1 MANITKKRLI
11 VLFLLLISFLISV
24 GGVFAS
30 DNINDTSDV
39 LLMDNVYED
48 NLDMDFV
55 VTNSDNLLNSN
66 NNEESIG
73 DEVIDTNPPQ
83 IIYMT
88 PSTVFSDNV
97 TVKILCDDDAATIYY
112 TLDGTNPVN
121 SSSRLM
127 YLEPFV
133 LTESATV
140 HVTAIDDAYNYAQ
153 ANYTFLNPSA
163 TDMLISTETRYYD
176 IAVTYLKKFD
186 VEDTVAIWSRYQ
198 YNNGVSD
205 EQGPLSNLTKWSNL
219 NIVSSG
225 SAVIDN
231 TGHIYIG
238 GSDGYLYCL
247 NNQGLVIWRYGTAS
261 GIICTPT
268 IGYDGN
274 IYFSNWMNSSL
285 FCISPNG
292 ELIWKYELGE
302 YNTGSSPI
310 FDDDGTL
317 YVLSGNDNNST
328 LFAFKD
334 FQLKWSY
341 VMPAISGATPIAKNG
356 TIYLLSQD
364 HDFIAINWDGT
375 LKYTFHLTMWVYNW
389 RLGYE
394 IPVHPVDEDLEES
407 FSSICIDSDGTFYV
421 INQPHY
427 LEYPSNSHVS
437 ELPIRAYSPDGSIKW
452 YFSNRYSQFYGS
464 PTLYADVLYVNEYEN
479 LIAFNTSTGKT
490 IWRTP
495 LEKSSNSASSPL
507 ISANGI
513 IYLTRGN
520 IVYALDLNGKQL
532 WNYTITGKYGDPIS
546 FSSPVLSDDGTLI
559 VTTNQGIFAF
569 NDISADF
576 IYEHVN
582 NTERTI
588 QFNDASTPGNNVYYW
603 SFGDG
608 YYSSEQ
614 NPSHVYVKEGKYHVE
629 LLVTHNGINLAR
641 NTTIVVESW
650 DVTPPSL
657 VSLTI
662 GGEISIGG
670 VYNQSQTV
678 ELSASDDI
686 SNVTIYYTVDGSN
699 PVSSETRR
707 VYNEAVTIDAFTVLN
722 AVAVDESDNW
732 GKVSTFTFNITD
744 SINVNNLIN
753 STLIQ
758 KIQDLLDNAE
768 EGSKF
773 VFDYDVLYGAN
784 FTINNP
790 LNIITNN
797 NTKLIGNGVQ
807 PVFTISENAKGSSIN
822 GFTIENEGADGI
834 LINNTEDIIVKDTIL
849 SVSDA
854 DAIKRYMYSSQNS
867 RLSVDDTTAIKI
879 VNSNYVTVKD
889 TKTDSSINGILVD
902 KSNNTLLQR
911 VDVQNN
917 YNNGVWIL
925 NSENTTLKDSF
936 LANNG
941 KDPYFSAAHQI
952 FLDNSK
958 NSEIS
963 NNRVDYGVFG
973 IRLKNTND
981 GVVIDGNTIFEG
993 VGDAILLEGRFS
1005 NANITHNDLDG
1016 SFIGIDFN
1024 GYSENVY
1031 VAHNLIH
1038 NNRARAGSPGS
1049 GAEYDAFYEF
1059 KHQSDLYGQ
1068 YSNAIQVF
1076 ELARNFNGE
1085 VIIVD
1090 NICIK
1095 TVHRAWEA
1103 RKAGCSVDSSCAGVG
1118 YNLFDGSSAYQG
1130 ISTGTMFYTPGR
1142 VDLVLDRIGDS
1153 TYRLRLINRLD
1164 NHYLSDIS
1172 AFDVKFTIG
1181 SYSQTVKFE
1190 GSEAVATF
1198 DVAAAVN
1205 SVTATISSYISKTV
1219 SWDIPITDGYS
1230 SSTKDYDPGYEAGEA
1245 IDNPNPK
1252 VPSIDEY
1259 IRAHQKGNNGNGQG
1273 TGTGNGQGSE
1283 NGHGSSGHGG
1293 SDING
1298 REGEV
1303 EGNVNNLVKTDGG
1316 TSPSVGVEAAA
1327 EGDSDSVEG
1336 GSESGEVSQDS
1347 SRAYEVKKEININD
1361 NNWQFVLAVILFSFI
1376 TVLGYG
1382 YRRRKDDGDEM

>member
-1 MANITKKRLI
+1 MINYKKKSLI
-11 VLFLLLISFLISV
+11 IFLLLISFLISV

-30 DNINDTSDV
+30 DNINDTNEV
-39 LLMDNVYED
+39 MLMDNVYED
-48 NLDMDFV
+48 DLSTETDLTNLV
-55 VTNSDNLLNSN
+55 SSDNDEII
-66 NNEESIG
+66 EE
-73 DEVIDTNPPQ
+73 DDIDTVAPV
-83 IIYMT
+83 ITYIT
-88 PSTVFSDNV
+88 PSTSFEDNMSV
-97 TVKILCDDDAATIYY
+97 EIQCDDENATIYY
-112 TLDGTNPVN
+112 TLDGSNPVN
-121 SSSRLM
+121 STSRLI
-127 YLEPFV
+127 YNLPFV
-133 LTESATV
+133 LTETTTV
-140 HVTAIDDAYNYAQ
+140 HVTAIDQVGNYAQ
-153 ANYTFLNPSA
+153 VKYTWLNPSFSWFLRGTKA
-163 TDMLISTETRYYD
+163 KYYD
-176 IAVTYLKKFD
+176 LAVTYFKKSNI
-186 VEDTVAIWSRYQ
+186 ESSNAIWGRYH
-198 YNNGVSD
+198 YNNGVSVNN
-205 EQGPLSNLTKWSNL
+205 GSVTNLTKWTNL
-219 NIVSSG
+219 DITSSG
-225 SAVIDN
+225 SCVIDKD
-231 TGHIYIG
+231 GHIYIG
-238 GSDGYLYCL
+238 GDDGYLYCL
-247 NNQGLVIWRYGTAS
+247 NNQGLVIWRYGTS
-261 GIICTPT
+261 SSIICTPT
-268 IGYDGN
+268 IGFDGN

-285 FCISPNG
+285 YCISPNG
-292 ELIWKYELGE
+292 ELLWKYFLGE
-302 YNTGSSPI
+302 YNTGSSPV
-310 FDDDGTL
+310 FGADGTL
-317 YVLSGNDNNST
+317 YVLNGNTINSI
-328 LFAFKD
+328 LFAFRNS
-334 FQLKWSY
+334 QLQWNISI
-341 VMPAISGATPIAKNG
+341 PPISGSTPVVGSDG
-356 TIYLLSQD
+356 TIYLLSQE
-364 HDFIAINWDGT
+364 HNLITINWDGT
-375 LKYTFHLTMWVYNW
+375 LKYSFPLIYYTYFAS
-389 RLGYE
+389 LGYDAPLR
-394 IPVHPVDEDLEES
+394 PVLKGYEES
-407 FSSICIDSDGTFYV
+407 FTSVCIDDDGTFYL
-421 INQPHY
+421 INQEHNGPI
-427 LEYPSNSHVS
+427 NIA
-437 ELPIRAYSPDGSIKW
+437 IRAYYPDGSIKW
-452 YFSNRYSQFYGS
+452 YNSDSKSKNLGNDVFYAHYGT
-464 PTLYADVLYVNEYEN
+464 PTLYGEVLYVNEQEY
-479 LIAFNTSTGKT
+479 LVAYNTSNGKI
-490 IWRTP
+490 IWKSS
-495 LEKSSNSASSPL
+495 LVKSSNSASSPL
-507 ISANGI
+507 ISANGV
-513 IYLTRGN
+513 IYLTRSN
-520 IVYALDLNGKQL
+520 FVYALDLNGNIL
-532 WNYTITGKYGDPIS
+532 WNYTITSKYGEPIS

-559 VTTNQGIFAF
+559 VTTNQGIYAF

-588 QFNDASTPGNNVYYW
+588 QFTDASTSGNNVYYW

-784 FTINNP
+784 FTINKP

-849 SVSDA
+849 IVSDA

-963 NNRVDYGVFG
+963 NNHVDYGVFG

-1031 VAHNLIH
+1031 VAHNLIY

-1095 TVHRAWEA
+1095 TVHRAWET

-1164 NHYLSDIS
+1164 NHYLSDIP

-1190 GSEAVATF
+1190 GSEAVASF

-1245 IDNPNPK
+1245 INNPDPK

-1259 IRAHQKGNNGNGQG
+1259 IKAHQSGGNNGNGQG
-1273 TGTGNGQGSE
+1273 TGTGNGQGSG

-1293 SDING
+1293 SNVNG
-1298 REGEV
+1298 REGDV
-1303 EGNVNNLVKTDGG
+1303 EGNSNNLIRTNGG
-1316 TSPSVGVEAAA
+1316 TSLSVGVEAAA
-1327 EGDSDSVEG
+1327 EGSSDSVEG
-1336 GSESGEVSQDS
+1336 GSESGETVDS
-1347 SRAYEVKKEININD
+1347 ARAYEVTKEISKNIND
-1361 NNWQFVLAVILFSFI
+1361 NNMKFVLAFILFDI
-1376 TVLGYG
+1376 IVILGYG
-1382 YRRRKDDGDEM
+1382 YRRGKDDGDEM